1 MAPDERPPSK
11 PQPNHREYLLVLWRM
26 TPQER
31 LLKAVELSELS
42 KELLRYGLR
51 QRFPA
56 LSEAER
62 HRVFLERLERCHN
75 SNY

>member
-1 MAPDERPPSK
+1 
-11 PQPNHREYLLVLWRM
+11 M